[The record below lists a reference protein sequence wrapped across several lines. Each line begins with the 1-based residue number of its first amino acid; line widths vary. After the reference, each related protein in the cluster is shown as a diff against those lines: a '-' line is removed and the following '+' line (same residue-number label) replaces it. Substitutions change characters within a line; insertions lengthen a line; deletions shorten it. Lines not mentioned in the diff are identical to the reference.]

1 MKKIAFIGLIF
12 LVIGLVSCSKQQAV
26 PVVENEVSDATSM
39 TWTDG
44 YIKALSN
51 ISSAME
57 TKVGECDD
65 ETLTLAAELVE
76 VSKLYLEYNDLDI
89 SIYFDD
95 PYDYRIAVVAMALAE
110 LDRQPEA
117 VTKTT
122 VGGCALEALGVDAL
136 VEGGIKKIGAKAA
149 LKIVSKQVLKKAI
162 PYVGWAI
169 AAVDFAACI
178 AE

>member
-1 MKKIAFIGLIF
+1 MD
-12 LVIGLVSCSKQQAV
+12 SCSKQQAV

-136 VEGGIKKIGAKAA
+136 VEGIKKIGAKAA